1 MNNAKERSIFLA
13 IVCLVGL
20 SACFFAYK
28 HGPIVL
34 APQNAVPPGWTPP
47 PAAPVTP
54 PVAPQLQQPVV
65 PPQNVPPMQPRQ
77 QQRFSP
83 S

>member
-34 APQNAVPPGWTPP
+34 APQNAVPGWTPP